1 MPVPNGVDD
10 VKKGSHKYSGHRS
23 QDEVTK
29 CILVGQHYHKEV
41 LDGVQNGI
49 ERVLY
54 PANCASELF
63 LDTLLRVS
71 VTDQVIQIA
80 YQNQVEKRRV
90 CLPVISV

>member
-1 MPVPNGVDD
+1 MPVPNGIND
-10 VKKGSHKYSGHRS
+10 VKKGTHENSGHRS
-23 QDEVTK
+23 QDEVAK
-29 CILVGQHYHKEV
+29 CIFVRQHYHQEV
-41 LDGVQNGI
+41 LDDVQNGI

-63 LDTLLRVS
+63 LDTLLWVN